1 MPKRFLIFKKLKF
14 LRKEKTEKEIV
25 WIYSGGLVFNQKRI
39 THLTI
44 TDHFRVGH
52 SAVINRKLI
61 CGLVR
66 RLHYKRMEPEPKKK
80 PTDRDVFVRE
90 RMTYGGKKYRLIF
103 WFKDGTTNHLWVRN
117 CHPQD

>member
-1 MPKRFLIFKKLKF
+1 MPKRVKF
-14 LRKEKTEKEIV
+14 LREQKIGKEIV
-25 WIYSGGLVFNQKRI
+25 WIYSCDLVFNQKKI

-44 TDHFRVGH
+44 TDHFQAGH
-52 SAVINRKLI
+52 SDVITKKLI

-66 RLHYKRMEPEPKKK
+66 RLHCKRMEPEPKKK
-80 PTDRDVFVRE
+80 PIDRDVFVRE

-103 WFKDGTTNHLWVRN
+103 WFKDGATNHLWVRN